1 MASILA
7 LSFHPAFYPP
17 KSGGELRLYYIY
29 YYLSKQYNI
38 TLVSFTYPN
47 PQNKVEIVEHTE
59 TFREIRVPKTELS
72 WFLHRLID
80 KTSPIKECSAV
91 VTSIE
96 SKFNKK
102 FKDIVAKEV
111 KEADFVV
118 FVSPYL
124 FTLSSSIVKGKR
136 IIYES
141 YNLEYELMEQSLGT
155 SLIGR
160 LLLKYV
166 YNLERSLSEESNLIF
181 AVSEEDKNS
190 LSTRYNISK
199 NKIYISPNGVNST
212 TYDNLLNINQGRS
225 ERTPICI
232 FVGSYHPPNIE
243 AIDKITQFAHSL
255 PDAYFIIAGS
265 SSQYYLNHATDMVE
279 LQDDKGI
286 QLLSPENL
294 ALSSGFYDIEYWG
307 SNPVIWS
314 QPQFRIKV
322 PKGVDLIEL
331 EAYSPCNQELEVKL
345 EDRSIHFKLKETWN
359 SIKISNEN
367 KKGHSA
373 IFLCQKK
380 FDDNKRTL
388 GLALKEIFY
397 YKNDNKI
404 NIDLTKSYKPI
415 YVFKKAKNVLL
426 LGQISD
432 EEKLELYR
440 SADVALNP
448 MLGGSGTNIKM
459 LDYMVAGLPVITTAI
474 GARGLDL
481 ENYHSAMI
489 CEITEFPAKI
499 LEVLSDKDLYNKLK
513 ENGRSLVKEKYDW
526 EMIADSMGLILEE
539 KLS

>member
-29 YYLSKQYNI
+29 YYLSKIYNI

-47 PQNKVEIVEHTE
+47 SRNEIEIVEHTE
-59 TFREIRVPKTELS
+59 TFREIRVPKTKLS
-72 WFLHRLID
+72 GFLHRLID

-102 FKDIVAKEV
+102 FKDIIAKEV

-124 FTLSSSIVKGKR
+124 FTSSSSIFKGKR

-166 YNLERSLSEESNLIF
+166 YNLERSLSEESDLIF
-181 AVSEEDKNS
+181 AVSDEDKSS
-190 LSTRYNISK
+190 LSVKYNISK
-199 NKIYISPNGVNST
+199 NKIHISPNGVNPTS
-212 TYDNLLNINQGRS
+212 YNNLLKINRGCS

-255 PDAYFIIAGS
+255 PEAYFIIAGS
-265 SSQYYLNHATDMVE
+265 SSQYYLNHAVDLVE
-279 LQDDKGI
+279 LQDVKGI

-294 ALSSGFYDIEYWG
+294 VLSCGFYDIEYWG
-307 SNPVIWS
+307 LDPIIWS
-314 QPQFRIKV
+314 RPQFRIKI
-322 PKGVDLIEL
+322 PGGIDLIEL
-331 EAYSPCNQELEVKL
+331 KAYSPCNQELEVKL
-345 EDRSIHFKLKETWN
+345 EDRSTHFDLKETWN

-367 KKGHSA
+367 KKEQSA
-373 IFLCQKK
+373 IFLCQKN
-380 FDDNKRTL
+380 FEDNKRTL

-397 YKNDNKI
+397 YENNNKI
-404 NIDLTKSYKPI
+404 NIDLTRSYRPI

-432 EEKLELYR
+432 EEKVELYR

-459 LDYMVAGLPVITTAI
+459 LDYMAAGLPVITTPI

-481 ENYHSAMI
+481 ENYYSAMI

-513 ENGRSLVKEKYDW
+513 ENGHSLVRKKYDW
-526 EMIADSMGLILEE
+526 EKIAERMGRILKEN
-539 KLS
+539 